1 METGIEK
8 TMDVRVNYYV
18 CMKTNPRYFS
28 IDCPIWNINLWNN
41 AEQKDS
47 QEMILK
53 PVAMFENP
61 FFHSPHKLVMCD
73 VWVSMETPSGKFRV
87 NVFEMYKF
95 FFTINKY
102 IYINYIFYIFNNKA
116 SRYFK

>member
-1 METGIEK
+1 
-8 TMDVRVNYYV
+8 MDVSVNYFV

-87 NVFEMYKF
+87 NVFEMYKIF
-95 FFTINKY
+95 FFYHIIYIY